1 MTSSTTSRSF
11 LRAAP
16 PGADAAATARGLVV
30 GSANTTVRLDYI
42 DWLRLLAVAL
52 LLPYHSA
59 RVFDVFDTFYIKNAV
74 LSGGL
79 SYVIAFLDPWHMPF
93 FFVLAGMSTC
103 LALRRR
109 SGGQYLRERV
119 RRLLVPL
126 VVGIL
131 IIVPPQAYLARVT
144 HAGYAGSYLQF
155 YPTFFQIRPGDL
167 TGYFGTFTPAHLW
180 FILFL
185 LVFSVVALPLL
196 LALRSTRGQAV
207 LVRGFALFRY
217 PGAIFLLILPLG
229 VADGLLPDL
238 GGKNP
243 FFYLLLFLY
252 GYLLVASDHLQR
264 AVDRHRWWALVL
276 ALLTSAVTLVAVAL
290 GLHPVRFSALDIT
303 LFLARMTSAWCWSI
317 ALLGLGRRFLTA
329 SRLHLSGP
337 LLRYAREA
345 SYPIYIL
352 HQTVIVAVA
361 FVVVGWDAGVAVKY
375 VAILVAASAA
385 TLLVYELLVRRFN
398 PVRFLFGMK
407 PKSIKASVAL
417 EQVDL
422 ARGNGEERGKV

>member
-1 MTSSTTSRSF
+1 VG
-11 LRAAP
+11 P
-16 PGADAAATARGLVV
+16 P
-30 GSANTTVRLDYI
+30 TTVGRLDYI
-42 DWLRLLAVAL
+42 DWLRLLAVVL

-59 RVFDVFDTFYIKNAV
+59 RVFDVFDSFYIKNAMR
-74 LSGGL
+74 SGGL
-79 SYVIAFLDPWHMPF
+79 SYIIAFLDPWHMPF

-109 SGGQYLRERV
+109 SGRQYLWERI

-126 VVGIL
+126 VFGIV

-144 HAGYAGSYLQF
+144 HAGYVGSYLQF
-155 YPTFFQIRPGDL
+155 YPTFFQILPGDL

-185 LVFSVVALPLL
+185 LVFSVVALPLFL
-196 LALRSTRGQAV
+196 WLRSTLGEAV
-207 LVRGFALFRY
+207 LARGFAFLRY

-243 FFYLLLFLY
+243 CFYLLLFIY
-252 GYLLVASDHLQR
+252 GYFLVASDHLQR
-264 AVDRHRWWALVL
+264 AVDWHRWWALAL
-276 ALLTSAVTLVAVAL
+276 ALLASAVTVVAVAL
-290 GLHPVRFSALDIT
+290 DLNPVRFSALDIA
-303 LFLARMTSAWCWSI
+303 LFFARMAAAWCWTT
-317 ALLGLGRRFLTA
+317 ALLGLGRRYLA
-329 SRLHLSGP
+329 ASGP

-352 HQTVIVAVA
+352 HQTVIAA
-361 FVVVGWDAGVAVKY
+361 IAFFVVAWDASVAVKY
-375 VAILVAASAA
+375 VAILVAASAG
-385 TLLVYELLVRRFN
+385 TLLIYEFVVRRFD

-407 PKSIKASVAL
+407 PTSINAS
-417 EQVDL
+417 L
-422 ARGNGEERGKV
+422 AHEEARLVRRKGGERREA

>member
-1 MTSSTTSRSF
+1 MTSSTASRWPQHTAQAEAIPPTVT
-11 LRAAP
+11 RPAAGP
-16 PGADAAATARGLVV
+16 FQTAHE
-30 GSANTTVRLDYI
+30 RLDYI

-59 RVFDVFDTFYIKNAV
+59 RVFDVFDTFYVKNAARSGA
-74 LSGGL
+74 LSAI
-79 SYVIAFLDPWHMPF
+79 IAFLDPWHMPF

-109 SGGQYLRERV
+109 SGGQYLGERV

-126 VVGIL
+126 VFSVL
-131 IIVPPQAYLARVT
+131 VIVPPQTYLARVS
-144 HAGYAGSYLQF
+144 HAGYSGSYLQF
-155 YPTFFQIRPGDL
+155 YPTFFQFQPGDL
-167 TGYFGTFTPAHLW
+167 TGYAGTFTPAHLW

-185 LVFSVVALPLL
+185 LVFSVVALPLF
-196 LALRSTRGQAV
+196 LALRSSRGQAV
-207 LVRGFALFRY
+207 VAHGFALFRY

-243 FFYLLLFLY
+243 FFYVLLFIY

-264 AVDRHRWWALVL
+264 AVDRHRWWALGL
-276 ALLTSAVTLVAVAL
+276 ALLMSAVTLIAVAL
-290 GLHPVRFSALDIT
+290 DLNPVRFSALDIA
-303 LFLARMTSAWCWSI
+303 LFLARMAAAWCWTI
-317 ALLGLGRRFLTA
+317 ALLGLGRRWLTA
-329 SRLHLSGP
+329 ARLPGS

-352 HQTVIVAVA
+352 HQTVIVAIA
-361 FVVVGWDAGVAVKY
+361 FVVVGWDASVPVKY

-407 PKSIKASVAL
+407 PRRI
-417 EQVDL
+417 EMPL
-422 ARGNGEERGKV
+422 ARVPRGAT